1 METKLAA
8 LQLSSVAR
16 TERLFVSLEL
26 GDAKWHVAAGDGGTR
41 VSEYTVN
48 AGDGA
53 GLLALIERARS
64 RFGRSKDAPVV
75 SCYEA
80 GRDGFWLHRFLVSKG
95 IANRVVDAA
104 SIEVNRRQRRAKTD
118 RLDARKL
125 LSMLARYE
133 AGEARVWSVLRVPSV
148 QQEDE
153 RRAPRERERLV
164 KERTA
169 HLARMKSLLV
179 LHNVRLKRIGGK
191 SWAERL
197 KALELPP
204 RLRAEC
210 EREAERLALIGRQ
223 IAVLEAEQASALAE
237 ASLDDAALGKQRAL
251 SRLVG
256 LDRIGPWV
264 LTRELFGW
272 RRFNNRR
279 ALAGSVGLG
288 SSPYRSG
295 DLDHDQ
301 GISKAGNRRV
311 RTLMIQLAWGWLRF
325 QPESALSKWYGR
337 RFGHAGARS
346 RRIGIVA
353 LARRLL
359 IALWRYVEDAVIPEG
374 AKLKASSAER
384 AN

>member
-1 METKLAA
+1 MKAKLSA

-16 TERLFVSLEL
+16 SEKLFVSLEL
-26 GDAKWHVAAGDGGTR
+26 SNAKWHVAAGDGGTR
-41 VSEYTVN
+41 VSEYTVV

-53 GLLALIERARS
+53 ALLRIIDRARVH
-64 RFGRSKDAPVV
+64 FGLSMNTRVV

-80 GRDGFWLHRFLVSKG
+80 GRDGFWLHRFLVANG
-95 IANRVVDAA
+95 IANCVVDAA
-104 SIEVNRRQRRAKTD
+104 SIEVNRRRRRTKTD

-125 LSMLARYE
+125 LSMLVRFE

-148 QQEDE
+148 QEEDE
-153 RRAPRERERLV
+153 RRTVRERERLL

-169 HLARMKSLLV
+169 HVARIKSLLV
-179 LHNVRLKRIGGK
+179 LHNVRLQRIGGK
-191 SWAERL
+191 HLAQRL
-197 KALELPP
+197 RSLDLPP

-210 EREAERLALIGRQ
+210 EREAKRLALVTVQ
-223 IAVLEAEQASALAE
+223 IAALEAAQARALAK
-237 ASLDDAALGKQRAL
+237 APLDDALFRKQRAL
-251 SRLVG
+251 NQLVG
-256 LDRIGPWV
+256 LDRIGPWM

-272 RRFNNRR
+272 RQFNNRR

-288 SSPYRSG
+288 SSPYCSG
-295 DLDHDQ
+295 SLDHDQ

-325 QPESALSKWYGR
+325 QRESALAKWYVR
-337 RFGHAGARS
+337 RFGPSSSRS

-359 IALWRYVEDAVIPEG
+359 IALWRFVEAGVIPEG
-374 AKLKASSAER
+374 AKLKLSSA

>member
-1 METKLAA
+1 MNTKLAA
-8 LQLSSVAR
+8 PQLDSVAR
-16 TERLFVSLEL
+16 RDRLFVSLEL
-26 GDAKWHVAAGDGGTR
+26 GNAKWHVAAGDGGTR

-48 AGDGA
+48 AGDGP
-53 GLLALIERARS
+53 GLLAVIERARS
-64 RFGRSKDAPVV
+64 RLGLSKDAPVV

-125 LSMLARYE
+125 LSMLIRFE

-148 QQEDE
+148 QEEDE
-153 RRAPRERERLV
+153 RRAPRERERLL

-179 LHNVRLKRIGGK
+179 LHNVRLKRLGAKG
-191 SWAERL
+191 WVERL
-197 KALELPP
+197 KALELPA

-210 EREAERLALIGRQ
+210 AREAERLALVADQ
-223 IAVLEAEQASALAE
+223 IAALEAEQASALAS
-237 ASLDDAALGKQRAL
+237 APRDDALFRKQRAL
-251 SRLVG
+251 SQLTG

-272 RRFNNRR
+272 RRFSNRR
-279 ALAGSVGLG
+279 ELAGSVGLG

-295 DLDHDQ
+295 NL
-301 GISKAGNRRV
+301 N
-311 RTLMIQLAWGWLRF
+311 LN
-325 QPESALSKWYGR
+325 
-337 RFGHAGARS
+337 
-346 RRIGIVA
+346 
-353 LARRLL
+353 LARFSGRQ
-359 IALWRYVEDAVIPEG
+359 R
-374 AKLKASSAER
+374 
-384 AN
+384 